1 MKIPVFALLA
11 LLVPG
16 SIPAAEPEWVAPGVE
31 LIRGEYTP
39 GQQPDGNSV
48 LLQAPQGLILVDTGR
63 HAAHTQR
70 VLDRARALDRPIRA
84 VVNTHWHLDHVG
96 GNPRVRA
103 AFPSVR
109 VYASAAID
117 AALDGFLADYRRQL
131 EAALARGADAPTTQ
145 AWRDEIALIDAG
157 PALRPDVT
165 ITASG
170 ARRLAGRRLQ
180 LHLQAHS
187 VTAGDVWLFDPS
199 TRVLIAGDLVTLPV
213 PFLDTACPT
222 RWAAALD
229 DLARQPF
236 TRLVPGHGAPLD
248 RAQFDVYRR
257 AYGELVT
264 CAASATAKQTCI
276 DLWLDSAA
284 PLLDAAARTQAPP
297 LLDYY
302 LDRVLRGDAGRI
314 AALCAG

>member
-1 MKIPVFALLA
+1 MKAQVFALLA
-11 LLVPG
+11 LWLPG
-16 SIPAAEPEWVAPGVE
+16 VLSAAAPEWVVPGVE
-31 LIRGEYTP
+31 LIRGEFTP
-39 GQQPDGNSV
+39 GRQPDGNSV

-70 VLDRARALDRPIRA
+70 VLDRARALGRPIRA

-103 AFPSVR
+103 AYPEVR
-109 VYASAAID
+109 IYASSAID

-157 PALRPDVT
+157 PALRPDVA
-165 ITASG
+165 IAASG

-213 PFLDTACPT
+213 PFLDTACPS

-248 RAQFDVYRR
+248 RAQFDRYRR
-257 AYGELVT
+257 AYAALLT
-264 CAASATAKQTCI
+264 CAASTADRDACADGWIATAG
-276 DLWLDSAA
+276 
-284 PLLDAAARTQAPP
+284 PLLDEAARAQARP
-297 LLDYY
+297 LLEYY